1 MVEAPKENQAPAMPN
16 DPAIMGVCGPLS
28 SLRRKSSGLEDE
40 ADVIF
45 AIPHSGSAKA
55 ILMKRCFFT
64 SIRVPCSMLLGTS
77 EQTERL
83 ANTHHSQRAHL
94 SNSSLRNPL
103 SSRPSSATSLPSS
116 RLTLLMASLL
126 ARRSSNS
133 SSSLVSRDP
142 VALMAS
148 PAALALFQVTP
159 WDLALRRLAT
169 ACHPMALLL
178 PAKASLRLRQ
188 AHSRPT
194 TPQCPLA
201 RQASR
206 DRRCRVVPRDP
217 LEASKVH
224 PSLLLVTHL
233 SRRPFRTT

>member
-28 SLRRKSSGLEDE
+28 SIRRKSSRLEGGT
-40 ADVIF
+40 DVIF
-45 AIPHSGSAKA
+45 AIPLSESAKA
-55 ILMKRCFFT
+55 ILTIRCFFT
-64 SIRVPCSMLLGTS
+64 STRVSCSMLSGTS
-77 EQTERL
+77 GQTEHL
-83 ANTHHSQRAHL
+83 ANIHHSQRALL

-103 SSRPSSATSLPSS
+103 SSRPNSATSLPSS
-116 RLTLLMASLL
+116 RLTLLMAFLL

-133 SSSLVSRDP
+133 SSSLVSRDL

-159 WDLALRRLAT
+159 WDSAHRRLAT
-169 ACHPMALLL
+169 ACRPTALLL

-188 AHSRPT
+188 AHSHLT
-194 TPQCPLA
+194 TRQCPLA
-201 RQASR
+201 RRASR
-206 DRRCRVVPRDP
+206 GRKCRAVPRDR

-224 PSLLLVTHL
+224 PSQLLVTHL
-233 SRRPFRTT
+233 SHRPFRTT